1 MPNIITTSY
10 VNPDLDGVAC
20 AIAYAELLNA
30 TGQTATACLMGQPTV
45 EAEFALT
52 KLDLPHPLK
61 RTNFETHEALVL
73 LDASE
78 PIHFE
83 HRLSL
88 EQVIEVIDHRKVN
101 EAFKFTNAKIQ
112 IELVGA
118 AATLVAEKFFEQ
130 AITPSVKSAQIL
142 QAAII
147 SNTQNFQAKTTTD
160 RDHTIV
166 KRLANIAPLP
176 NNFTHDMFAAKSD
189 FTGEKL
195 ATAMDIETGIFE
207 IAGQRLGVVQ
217 LEMVGSEALVRDRQN
232 EILATLSQLQTQNN
246 LNLIFVSIL
255 DIEAKLNHFITADP
269 QLQAILSSALNVSF
283 ENNHALR
290 QSIIMRKEIVPL
302 VKAVMEKL

>member
-10 VNPDLDGVAC
+10 VDPDLDGVAC

-30 TGQTATACLMGQPTV
+30 TGQSATACLMGQPTV
-45 EAEFALT
+45 EAEFALAELEIPQPT
-52 KLDLPHPLK
+52 KRDG
-61 RTNFETHEALVL
+61 FEPHEALIL

-101 EAFKFTNAKIQ
+101 EAAKFINAKIQ

-118 AATLVAEKFFEQ
+118 AATLVAEKFFQ
-130 AITPSVKSAQIL
+130 QSITPSTHSAQIL
-142 QAAII
+142 QAAVI
-147 SNTQNFQAKTTTD
+147 SNTQNFQAKTTTE
-160 RDHTIV
+160 RDHTIMNW
-166 KRLANIAPLP
+166 LADIAALP
-176 NNFTHDMFAAKSD
+176 ANFTHDMFAAKSD

-217 LEMVGSEALVRDRQN
+217 LEMVGSEALVHDRQN
-232 EILATLSQLQTQNN
+232 EILKILNQLQAQNN
-246 LNLIFVSIL
+246 LNLIFLSIL
-255 DIEAKLNHFITADP
+255 DIEAKINHFITSDA
-269 QLQAILSSALNVSF
+269 QAQTILHAGLSIDF

-290 QSIIMRKEIVPL
+290 QGIIMRKEIVPL